1 MLSLEKKNLENFPNR
16 FINRLLKIL
25 TLVFPPL
32 VLGLT
37 MARVTVEDCIEKIPN
52 RFDLV
57 LTAAQRAR
65 NIQKGELLTIER
77 DDDKNPVI
85 ALREIADETIDIN
98 QIEDRIIQS
107 MQRLNESEE
116 EITVPDEASETADED
131 MTNLIGLE
139 SMENFEDSGMQIGTG
154 DELNATGFEDVD
166 IASLDADN

>member
-1 MLSLEKKNLENFPNR
+1 
-16 FINRLLKIL
+16 
-25 TLVFPPL
+25 
-32 VLGLT
+32 

-65 NIQKGELLTIER
+65 NIQKGELLTIDR

-85 ALREIADETIDIN
+85 ALREIADETVDIH
-98 QIEDRIIQS
+98 QIEERIIQS

-116 EITVPDEASETADED
+116 EVTVSDEASETADED
-131 MTNLIGLE
+131 MSKMIGFE
-139 SMENFEDSGMQIGTG
+139 GMENLEISGMQIGTG

-166 IASLDADN
+166 IASLDGDQ

>member
-1 MLSLEKKNLENFPNR
+1 
-16 FINRLLKIL
+16 
-25 TLVFPPL
+25 
-32 VLGLT
+32 

-65 NIQKGELLTIER
+65 NIQKGELLTIDR

-85 ALREIADETIDIN
+85 ALREIADETVDIY
-98 QIEDRIIQS
+98 QIEERIIQS

-116 EITVPDEASETADED
+116 EVTVSDEASATADED
-131 MTNLIGLE
+131 MSKMIGFD
-139 SMENFEDSGMQIGTG
+139 SMENLEVSGMQIGTG

-166 IASLDADN
+166 IASLDGDQ

>member
-1 MLSLEKKNLENFPNR
+1 
-16 FINRLLKIL
+16 
-25 TLVFPPL
+25 
-32 VLGLT
+32 

-65 NIQKGELLTIER
+65 NIQKGELLTIDR

-98 QIEDRIIQS
+98 HIEDRIIQS
-107 MQRLNESEE
+107 MQRFNESEE
-116 EITVPDEASETADED
+116 EITVSDEASATADED
-131 MTNLIGLE
+131 MSNMIGLE
-139 SMENFEDSGMQIGTG
+139 NIENLEVSGMQIGTG

-166 IASLDADN
+166 IASLDADH

>member
-1 MLSLEKKNLENFPNR
+1 
-16 FINRLLKIL
+16 
-25 TLVFPPL
+25 
-32 VLGLT
+32 

-65 NIQKGELLTIER
+65 NIQKGELLTIDR

-98 QIEDRIIQS
+98 QIEDRIIQA
-107 MQRLNESEE
+107 MQRFNESEE
-116 EITVPDEASETADED
+116 EVKLSDEASATADED
-131 MTNLIGLE
+131 MSNMIGLE
-139 SMENFEDSGMQIGTG
+139 SIENLEVSGMQMGTG

-166 IASLDADN
+166 LASLDADQ

>member
-1 MLSLEKKNLENFPNR
+1 M
-16 FINRLLKIL
+16 
-25 TLVFPPL
+25 
-32 VLGLT
+32 
-37 MARVTVEDCIEKIPN
+37 
-52 RFDLV
+52 
-57 LTAAQRAR
+57 
-65 NIQKGELLTIER
+65 
-77 DDDKNPVI
+77 
-85 ALREIADETIDIN
+85 REIADETIDIN

-166 IASLDADN
+166 IASLDADQ

>member
-1 MLSLEKKNLENFPNR
+1 
-16 FINRLLKIL
+16 
-25 TLVFPPL
+25 
-32 VLGLT
+32 

-65 NIQKGELLTIER
+65 NIQKGELLTIDR

-85 ALREIADETIDIN
+85 ALREIADETIN
-98 QIEDRIIQS
+98 VHQIEERIIQS

-116 EITVPDEASETADED
+116 EVTVPDEASATADED
-131 MTNLIGLE
+131 MSNIIGLE
-139 SMENFEDSGMQIGTG
+139 SIENLEGSGMQIGTS

-166 IASLDADN
+166 IASLDGDQ

>member
-1 MLSLEKKNLENFPNR
+1 
-16 FINRLLKIL
+16 
-25 TLVFPPL
+25 
-32 VLGLT
+32 

-65 NIQKGELLTIER
+65 NIQKGELLTIDR

-116 EITVPDEASETADED
+116 EVTFSDEASATADED
-131 MTNLIGLE
+131 MSNMVGLE
-139 SMENFEDSGMQIGTG
+139 SIENLEVSGMQIGTG

-166 IASLDADN
+166 IASLDADQ

>member
-1 MLSLEKKNLENFPNR
+1 
-16 FINRLLKIL
+16 
-25 TLVFPPL
+25 
-32 VLGLT
+32 

-65 NIQKGELLTIER
+65 NIQKGELLTIDR

-98 QIEDRIIQS
+98 HIEDRIIQS
-107 MQRLNESEE
+107 MQRFNEGEE
-116 EITVPDEASETADED
+116 EVTVSDEASATADED
-131 MTNLIGLE
+131 MSHMIGLE
-139 SMENFEDSGMQIGTG
+139 SIENLEVSGMQIGTG

-166 IASLDADN
+166 IASLDADQ

>member
-1 MLSLEKKNLENFPNR
+1 
-16 FINRLLKIL
+16 
-25 TLVFPPL
+25 
-32 VLGLT
+32 
-37 MARVTVEDCIEKIPN
+37 MARVTVEDCIEKIQN

-65 NIQKGELLTIER
+65 NIQKGELLTIDR

-107 MQRLNESEE
+107 MQRFNESEE
-116 EITVPDEASETADED
+116 EVTVSDEASATADED
-131 MTNLIGLE
+131 MSNMIGLE
-139 SMENFEDSGMQIGTG
+139 GIENLEVSGMQIGTG

-166 IASLDADN
+166 IASLDADQ

>member
-1 MLSLEKKNLENFPNR
+1 
-16 FINRLLKIL
+16 
-25 TLVFPPL
+25 
-32 VLGLT
+32 

-65 NIQKGELLTIER
+65 NIQKGELLTIDR

-85 ALREIADETIDIN
+85 ALREIADETININ

-107 MQRLNESEE
+107 MQRFNESEE
-116 EITVPDEASETADED
+116 EVKLSDEASATADED
-131 MTNLIGLE
+131 MSNMVGLE
-139 SMENFEDSGMQIGTG
+139 SIENLEVSGMQIGTG

-166 IASLDADN
+166 LASLDADQ

>member
-1 MLSLEKKNLENFPNR
+1 
-16 FINRLLKIL
+16 
-25 TLVFPPL
+25 
-32 VLGLT
+32 

-65 NIQKGELLTIER
+65 NIQKGELLTIDR

-98 QIEDRIIQS
+98 QIEERIIQS

-116 EITVPDEASETADED
+116 EVSVPDEASATADED
-131 MTNLIGLE
+131 MSNMIGLE
-139 SMENFEDSGMQIGTG
+139 NIENLDVSGMQIGTG

-166 IASLDADN
+166 IASLDGDQ

>member
-1 MLSLEKKNLENFPNR
+1 
-16 FINRLLKIL
+16 
-25 TLVFPPL
+25 
-32 VLGLT
+32 

-65 NIQKGELLTIER
+65 NIQKGELLTIDR

-85 ALREIADETIDIN
+85 ALREIADETINVN
-98 QIEDRIIQS
+98 QIEERIIQS

-116 EITVPDEASETADED
+116 EVSVPDEASATADED
-131 MTNLIGLE
+131 MSNIIGLE
-139 SMENFEDSGMQIGTG
+139 SIENLESSGMQIGTG

-166 IASLDADN
+166 IASLDGDQ

>member
-1 MLSLEKKNLENFPNR
+1 
-16 FINRLLKIL
+16 
-25 TLVFPPL
+25 
-32 VLGLT
+32 
-37 MARVTVEDCIEKIPN
+37 MARFTVEDCIEKIPN